1 MKISISGIRGIFGN
15 DFGPA
20 NILQFTTNF
29 SSIIKSGKCVIGRDT
44 RPSGE
49 IIMNYVTAALMQSGI
64 DVYNLGI
71 VPTPIVFR
79 EARKFGSGIMITS
92 SHNPIEWNGL
102 KFILNGR
109 GINAEE
115 LNMINSKQEILSS
128 KIGNE
133 EFIKS
138 EYISDAAKIVGN
150 VKNNPKVTI
159 DIGGG
164 AAKNFAQPLLEKI
177 GCQVDAINEDLL
189 VSSRGPDPT
198 TDTLEELIK
207 KSKEIGFAFDLDSD
221 RLVIVKNGKKKS
233 PDITLGLGVVKSM
246 QIGYKKF
253 VLSTDSSIGIEKYIK
268 NNGGSVWR
276 SKVGEANVM
285 QTIQE
290 KNAQAGGEGSS
301 GGFILPEFNFCRDGL
316 LTSGLVATMLDQNL
330 DMFIEKF
337 EEYEQVREKI
347 LFPTKYHDKIMEKL
361 VNKLENKYEL
371 DLLDGIKIKIDDD
384 SWALIRKSNTEDI
397 IRISIESN
405 NQSKIISIQKDI
417 RKLLNESYEEIK

>member
-29 SSIIKSGKCVIGRDT
+29 SSLIKSGKCVIGRDT

-115 LNMINSKQEILSS
+115 LNMISGKQEILSS

-138 EYISDAAKIVGN
+138 EYISDATKIVGN
-150 VKNNPKVTI
+150 VKNNPK
-159 DIGGG
+159 
-164 AAKNFAQPLLEKI
+164 
-177 GCQVDAINEDLL
+177 
-189 VSSRGPDPT
+189 R
-198 TDTLEELIK
+198 
-207 KSKEIGFAFDLDSD
+207 
-221 RLVIVKNGKKKS
+221 
-233 PDITLGLGVVKSM
+233 
-246 QIGYKKF
+246 
-253 VLSTDSSIGIEKYIK
+253 
-268 NNGGSVWR
+268 
-276 SKVGEANVM
+276 
-285 QTIQE
+285 
-290 KNAQAGGEGSS
+290 
-301 GGFILPEFNFCRDGL
+301 IL
-316 LTSGLVATMLDQNL
+316 T
-330 DMFIEKF
+330 
-337 EEYEQVREKI
+337 
-347 LFPTKYHDKIMEKL
+347 
-361 VNKLENKYEL
+361 
-371 DLLDGIKIKIDDD
+371 
-384 SWALIRKSNTEDI
+384 
-397 IRISIESN
+397 
-405 NQSKIISIQKDI
+405 
-417 RKLLNESYEEIK
+417 

>member
-371 DLLDGIKIKIDDD
+371 DLLDGIKIKINDD
-384 SWALIRKSNTEDI
+384 SWALIR
-397 IRISIESN
+397 
-405 NQSKIISIQKDI
+405 
-417 RKLLNESYEEIK
+417 